1 MPLPK
6 MPLIWN
12 PLDPLGSLVKVMQDA
27 YSVMVGVFEQI
38 IASPPRFSNI
48 SILSVLYWSGSH
60 GAASLSY
67 MVLLFAVVIGALF
80 FHKGMRI
87 GQALLVYLL
96 LAGATI
102 PFVAII
108 DQLTLAGDEAAA
120 AMNFYTPPDGA
131 TGYAIPFITDP
142 IWWLAGMFG
151 GLVGGSWLAGLIMAY
166 EPLIILAKFIGL
178 PMVALS
184 TVGTRSRNVANAL
197 LAVTLV
203 ATCVGRPFAVFF
215 LELGQVALYTAPFG
229 TTPIGASL
237 YTNGSYVSATI
248 SQLVLM
254 AACYKAAVV
263 VEGKIAAAI
272 KGTAEATIRKVLK
285 VDIRKQARQ
294 ADSRPV
300 PVVVMTPIPT
310 LAQQAHGTARVGV
323 ADAKRKAAHFVTQA
337 AAGAVAVAG
346 SPAAG
351 AVIHK
356 AGGAF
361 FGDNQE

>member
-48 SILSVLYWSGSH
+48 SILSVPYWSGSH

-120 AMNFYTPPDGA
+120 AMNFYTRQMGQLVTPSLSS
-131 TGYAIPFITDP
+131 P
-142 IWWLAGMFG
+142 IRSGGWLACS
-151 GLVGGSWLAGLIMAY
+151 VVSSEVAGL
-166 EPLIILAKFIGL
+166 
-178 PMVALS
+178 
-184 TVGTRSRNVANAL
+184 
-197 LAVTLV
+197 
-203 ATCVGRPFAVFF
+203 
-215 LELGQVALYTAPFG
+215 Q
-229 TTPIGASL
+229 
-237 YTNGSYVSATI
+237 
-248 SQLVLM
+248 
-254 AACYKAAVV
+254 
-263 VEGKIAAAI
+263 
-272 KGTAEATIRKVLK
+272 
-285 VDIRKQARQ
+285 D
-294 ADSRPV
+294 
-300 PVVVMTPIPT
+300 
-310 LAQQAHGTARVGV
+310 
-323 ADAKRKAAHFVTQA
+323 
-337 AAGAVAVAG
+337 
-346 SPAAG
+346 
-351 AVIHK
+351 
-356 AGGAF
+356 
-361 FGDNQE
+361 